1 MRVAAMVTAVAL
13 IAACAR
19 DDRSEAQPPEVPVL
33 LQQAWERTVQEQ
45 GAAGAEARF
54 APVQERNAEL
64 RSAIRTREL
73 ARVRAAQ
80 ESLRAEQVRVIA
92 SSLGPDG
99 PRQVLD
105 AVADMIAELRDR
117 AEAAAAEGRDVARL
131 RASLLDAGTSHAEA
145 AAALARDEH
154 ELALEIALRAVD
166 IVTTARVAARSL

>member
-1 MRVAAMVTAVAL
+1 MRTAALVIATAL
-13 IAACAR
+13 LAACAR
-19 DDRSEAQPPEVPVL
+19 DPQPEFQPPEVPVL

-54 APVQERNAEL
+54 APVQERNADL

-80 ESLRAEQVRVIA
+80 EALRAEQVRVIA
-92 SSLGPDG
+92 TALGADG
-99 PRQVLD
+99 PRQVID
-105 AVADMIAELRDR
+105 AVADMIEELRGR

-131 RASLLDAGTSHAEA
+131 RASLQDAGTSHAEA
-145 AAALARDEH
+145 VAALTRDEH